1 MVEAKG
7 ITKSFGRR
15 EVLKE
20 VDLVVKEG
28 EFVIVMGPNGAGKTT
43 LLRIIATIVK
53 PDRGQLKICGLPI
66 PEKAP
71 EARAK
76 IGFLTHSPF
85 LYDELTARENL
96 LFYAN
101 LLSVRSPEKR
111 IEELLKLVGLEDRAE
126 ERVRTFSRGM
136 LQRLAIARALLHSPP
151 LLLLDE
157 PFTGLDQK
165 AAEVLMGLLKRFPQE
180 GRAVI
185 MTTHQLDETLTLA
198 SRILVLHKGKF
209 AAEIPREEL
218 RLDVFR
224 KQYAELT
231 SSSGVK

>member
-7 ITKSFGRR
+7 IVKSFGRR
-15 EVLKE
+15 EVLKG
-20 VDLVVKEG
+20 VDLVVGEG

-43 LLRIIATIVK
+43 LLRIIATLVR
-53 PDRGQLKICGLPI
+53 PDKGQLKVCGFPI
-66 PEKAP
+66 PDKAP

-76 IGFLTHSPF
+76 IGFLTHSPL

-111 IEELLKLVGLEDRAE
+111 IEELLRLVGLEDRAD

-136 LQRLAIARALLHSPP
+136 LQRLAIARAFVHSPP

-165 AAEVLMGLLKRFPQE
+165 AAEVLTALLKRFPQE
-180 GRAVI
+180 GRTVI

-198 SRILVLHKGKF
+198 HRVLVLYKGKF
-209 AAEIPREEL
+209 VAEIPREEL
-218 RLDVFR
+218 RLDAFR
-224 KQYAELT
+224 KQYAELI
-231 SSSGVK
+231 SG